1 MPLFLAALMG
11 ALVSIAGSL
20 VGRVLV
26 SLGIG
31 LAVFTGVDTSISWAR
46 DFAVQSI
53 LASSAQTVA
62 TASALKVGV
71 CISILTSALVARMT
85 LNGLTGGTIS
95 KMVQKS

>member
-11 ALVSIAGSL
+11 ALVSVAGTL
-20 VGRVLV
+20 VGRVLL

-31 LAVFTGVDTSISWAR
+31 LAVFSGVDSSIAWAR
-46 DFAVQSI
+46 DFAVSSI
-53 LASSAQTVA
+53 LATSAQTVA
-62 TASALKVGV
+62 VASTLKVGV

-85 LNGLTGGTIS
+85 LNGLTSGTIT